1 MNILEAVRG
10 RKSIRGY
17 KPDPVPAEVLRE
29 ILEAAG
35 RAPSTMNTQPWE
47 FLVLTGDVLDK
58 VRQGNVE
65 KVTAG
70 APPQPEHMMIGW
82 PPDSVFAGRPKA
94 LGIQLF
100 QLMGIERGDKEK
112 RAEWMLRGFRF
123 FDAPVAI
130 VLVVD
135 RALTDQ
141 GPLLDIGLAVQTICL
156 AAMEFGLGTCI
167 EGQGVSYPD
176 VVRSVLGIPDSKLI
190 VLGLAVGHPD
200 WDDPMNRFQS
210 EREPLENVA
219 AWYGFDG

>member
-47 FLVLTGDVLDK
+47 FHVMTGDVLDK

-65 KVTAG
+65 KVTSG
-70 APPQPEHMMIGW
+70 TPPQPEHVMIGW
-82 PPDSVFAGRPKA
+82 SPDSVFAGRPKA

-100 QLMGIERGDKEK
+100 QLMGVERGDKEK
-112 RAEWMLRGFRF
+112 RDAWMLRGFRF
-123 FDAPVAI
+123 FDAPAAI
-130 VLVVD
+130 VIVVD
-135 RALTDQ
+135 NALTTQ

-156 AAMEFGLGTCI
+156 AAMELGLGTCI

-176 VVRSVLGIPDSKLI
+176 VVRSNLDIPDSKKI
-190 VLGLAVGHPD
+190 IISLAIGYPD
-200 WDDPMNRFQS
+200 GDYPANNVQAA
-210 EREPLENVA
+210 REPLENTTH
-219 AWYGFDG
+219 WYGF

>member
-1 MNILEAVRG
+1 MNILEAIRG

-17 KPDPVPAEVLRE
+17 KSDPVPKEVLGE
-29 ILEAAG
+29 ILETAG

-176 VVRSVLGIPDSKLI
+176 VVRSVLGIPDSKKI
-190 VLGLAVGHPD
+190 IISIAIGYPD
-200 WDDPMNRFQS
+200 WDYPANNVAAA
-210 EREPLENVA
+210 REPLENTTQ
-219 AWYGFDG
+219 WYGF